1 MEERGTPASAVLHEF
16 LFTPMHMPT
25 EAEGGGVEDEDAEAV
40 ARRLERGKSVVGE
53 GDRQEAR
60 VPLSAPLFT
69 PLVGSSREKGVSLRD
84 TLECANPQDLS
95 ARLAKT
101 PSLASEEVLREVE
114 REEEERQRA
123 EEAPRVTLVQE
134 VEAAARDRVSFSEAT
149 YVPRVHFF
157 VPFGVDVYVPRQSL
171 QEEQV
176 LPDPGSHL
184 GLSSP
189 LVILI
194 LMFFTFNS
202 TLMLNVS

>member
-40 ARRLERGKSVVGE
+40 ARRLERGKTVVGE

-114 REEEERQRA
+114 REEERQRA
-123 EEAPRVTLVQE
+123 EEAPRVTLVQ
-134 VEAAARDRVSFSEAT
+134 DKVSFSEAT

-176 LPDPGSHL
+176 LHDPGSHL